1 MANKRRDAGKER
13 FWRDVLKRQ
22 AASGLSVR
30 AFCEREKLTE
40 SAFYAWRRTLAE
52 RNTEPK
58 AAQRRSTF
66 LPMTVVNS
74 SAQRR
79 VDRDRVGR
87 RTRAAIAATIAADR
101 LAEVVLALEGRPP
114 R

>member
-13 FWRDVLKRQ
+13 FWRDVLKRH

-58 AAQRRSTF
+58 LARR
-66 LPMTVVNS
+66 
-74 SAQRR
+74 RR
-79 VDRDRVGR
+79 RFCR
-87 RTRAAIAATIAADR
+87 
-101 LAEVVLALEGRPP
+101 
-114 R
+114 